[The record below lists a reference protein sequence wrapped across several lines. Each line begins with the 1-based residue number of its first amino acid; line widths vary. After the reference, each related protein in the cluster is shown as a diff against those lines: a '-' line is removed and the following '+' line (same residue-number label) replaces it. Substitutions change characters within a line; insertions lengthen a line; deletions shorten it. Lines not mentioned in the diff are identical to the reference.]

1 MKKIKFFSITSL
13 VAISL
18 FLSSCSNEEVSSE
31 LQEVE
36 TLNEVEAKVQGVIAS
51 RVLPYINGTGN
62 QAVVSVIVEGND
74 LVLEARRDL
83 FGGGNRETFGFFN
96 IVVNGQNVR
105 LRNFRPSKFQ
115 EGRQGVT
122 RWTFRNV
129 PGGVSSFSGD
139 FRYRL
144 INRFRPSSRPTIVA
158 VSSTSFSLSTE

>member
-1 MKKIKFFSITSL
+1 MKNFKFFSITSL

-18 FLSSCSNEEVSSE
+18 FLTSCSTEDVSSE
-31 LQEVE
+31 LQEAE
-36 TLNEVEAKVQGVIAS
+36 TLETIEAKAQGVIAS

-62 QAVVSVIVEGND
+62 RAVVSV
-74 LVLEARRDL
+74 
-83 FGGGNRETFGFFN
+83 RETFNFFN
-96 IVVNGQNVR
+96 VTINGQSVS

-115 EGRQGVT
+115 DGSQGVT

-129 PGGVSSFSGD
+129 PVEVSSFSAD

-158 VSSTSFSLSTE
+158 VSSTNFSLSFTGE